1 MPDPNASKANRR
13 TGKSL
18 EELLTAKNRRILDE
32 LTVLRVSH
40 EGLAQHSADVD
51 RALEAAQTELERQK
65 KLNERLETDLLSIN
79 DRGGPAASPAPEA
92 GAGEKGQGGLA
103 GLAIGG
109 GGSKS
114 KAADG
119 SASKTKLPAAPAA
132 AGASQTDNSIL
143 PIVTSQRD
151 RFRARNAELEEEL
164 RKQFD
169 TISDL
174 RREVKALQADNLKLY
189 EKVRY
194 IGSYREDASSAVA
207 GPSSGGGRTGL
218 EGVGVGRD
226 DIGRYKDKYDE
237 SLNPFESFKSRVR
250 FAALLTKSEQL

>member
-1 MPDPNASKANRR
+1 M
-13 TGKSL
+13 
-18 EELLTAKNRRILDE
+18 
-32 LTVLRVSH
+32 
-40 EGLAQHSADVD
+40 
-51 RALEAAQTELERQK
+51 
-65 KLNERLETDLLSIN
+65 LSIN
-79 DRGGPAASPAPEA
+79 DRGDAAASLVPES

-109 GGSKS
+109 GAGSGKGKETETDS
-114 KAADG
+114 SPAKA
-119 SASKTKLPAAPAA
+119 KLPTAPAA

-194 IGSYREDASSAVA
+194 IGSYREDASSGVA
-207 GPSSGGGRTGL
+207 GPSTGGGRAGL
-218 EGVGVGRD
+218 DGVGVGRD

-237 SLNPFESFKSRVR
+237 SLNPFESFKSRVCPSCVR
-250 FAALLTKSEQL
+250 FITTGMEN